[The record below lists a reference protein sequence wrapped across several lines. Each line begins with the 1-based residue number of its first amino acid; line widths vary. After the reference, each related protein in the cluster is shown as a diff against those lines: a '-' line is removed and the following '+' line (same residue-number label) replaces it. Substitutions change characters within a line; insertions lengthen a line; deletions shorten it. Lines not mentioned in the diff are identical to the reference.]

1 VYFALIF
8 IFDQSLNVMQIAVL
22 GAGMVGRAI
31 AIDLAKD
38 FDVTSFDLNPA
49 NLLELHKRNKA
60 IKTLT
65 VNLNQ
70 YEQFEHWLAPYD
82 LVVTAVPGFIGY
94 QTLEAVIKA
103 GKNVVDISFF
113 PEDALQLDKLAKE
126 KGVTVITD
134 CGVAP
139 GMSNLILGR
148 YNKEME
154 VTAFECYVGGLPKE
168 RKPPFEYKAP
178 FSPVD
183 VIQEYIR
190 PARLVEKGKIVTKPA
205 LSEREI
211 MYFEE
216 AGALEAFNTDGLRS
230 LVYTMGH
237 IPEMK
242 EKTLR
247 YPGHIDL
254 IISLQ
259 QAGFFDTTPL
269 RFNQTEISPLDFT
282 SRLLLKEWKLEP
294 GEEEFTVM
302 KVIVKGKNKSITWD
316 LYNEYDPV
324 TKTSSM
330 ARTTGY
336 TCTAAVHLITD
347 GLFTQKGVFPPEL
360 IGDKKECFDAVMD
373 YLKKRGVNWMMKES

>member
-1 VYFALIF
+1 
-8 IFDQSLNVMQIAVL
+8 MQIAVL

-94 QTLEAVIKA
+94 QTLEAVIRA

-205 LSEREI
+205 LSEREL
-211 MYFEE
+211 MKFEK
-216 AGALEAFNTDGLRS
+216 AGELEAFNTDGLRS
-230 LVYTMGH
+230 LVHTMNH
-237 IPEMK
+237 ILDMK

-254 IISLQ
+254 IIALQ

-294 GEEEFTVM
+294 GDEEFTVM
-302 KVIVKGKNKSITWD
+302 KVIVKGKNKTITWD

-324 TKTSSM
+324 TQTSSM

-336 TCTAAVHLITD
+336 TCTAAVHLIID

-360 IGDKKECFDAVMD
+360 IGDKKECFDAVML